1 MTSVQDNKN
10 QNKLTFNK
18 CVVKMQMYDSVYSF
32 WDVCEMREN
41 KLAFICLLLI
51 EWHFTR

>member
-18 CVVKMQMYDSVYSF
+18 CVAKMQMYDSVYSF
-32 WDVCEMREN
+32 WDVCETREN
-41 KLAFICLLLI
+41 KLAFVCLLLI